1 MMAMLTTRVF
11 TRRMSATAS
20 IALLTLLLAA
30 GCGADD
36 EATSAATADAADAA
50 GVTDVTETSAEETET
65 GGDTSEADATEG
77 DGESIASPAAGYGLG
92 DATVSFGDE
101 VHRFAITS
109 ADDLS
114 GQCRVLF
121 GVLVVDLPLVESNG
135 VALESGDGWL
145 RMDIELEDVADFEP
159 YAELAV
165 PGGQWFAGASET
177 ASLSG
182 VETPEITLT
191 GEGLTVSGTQS
202 MVPLAIGPGEPIE
215 ATIEATCE

>member
-1 MMAMLTTRVF
+1 MMTMLTTRVF

-20 IALLTLLLAA
+20 IALLTLLAA

-36 EATSAATADAADAA
+36 EATSTSAAAADAA
-50 GVTDVTETSAEETET
+50 GVTDVTETSGEETET
-65 GGDTSEADATEG
+65 GGDTSEADATQG

-135 VALESGDGWL
+135 VALEDGDGWL

-182 VETPEITLT
+182 VGTPEITLT

-202 MVPLAIGPGEPIE
+202 MVPLAVGPGEPIE